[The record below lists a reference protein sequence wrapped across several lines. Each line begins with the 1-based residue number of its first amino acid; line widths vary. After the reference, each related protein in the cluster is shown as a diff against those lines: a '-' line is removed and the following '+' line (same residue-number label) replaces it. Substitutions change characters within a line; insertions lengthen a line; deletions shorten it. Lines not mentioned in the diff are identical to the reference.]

1 MPYTLYQEQGG
12 ISASLVSPTISG
24 TPVITT
30 GAGSVF
36 QSSACLATP
45 FFPPFAS
52 TTATV
57 HVTDVTYY
65 SYLGRVNTAKTSC
78 KVQYYLKTSIT
89 ATVTYAEMAIYI
101 GTPLPG
107 AVPDALTLAG
117 YLDCSGSGQFG
128 HAPGALTATIP
139 LSGVVGGSDLW
150 LATASKTSGQCAEFE
165 GLMLDRFG
173 SGLFAF
179 SKASAQPSITTTLA
193 ASDLTIGAA
202 VGSAAVLVYI

>member
-1 MPYTLYQEQGG
+1 MPYNVYSEQDGLTVN
-12 ISASLVSPTISG
+12 LVSPTISG
-24 TPVITT
+24 TPVISS
-30 GAGSVF
+30 GAGNVF
-36 QSSACLATP
+36 QSDACLWTP

-65 SYLGRVNTAKTSC
+65 SYLGRVCSPKTSC
-78 KVQYYLKTSIT
+78 KVQYYLKTAAT
-89 ATVTYAEMAIYI
+89 ATIVYAEMAIYI
-101 GTPLPG
+101 GAPNPG
-107 AVPDALTLAG
+107 AVPTLLTLAG
-117 YLDCSGSGQFG
+117 YLNCNTSSQFT

-150 LATASKTSGQCAEFE
+150 LATATKTSGQCAEFE

-173 SGLFAF
+173 TGLFAF
-179 SKASAQPSITTTLA
+179 SQASAQPSVTTTIA
-193 ASDLTIGAA
+193 AAGLTIGAA